1 MRNIILLMFAT
12 ELAPFTMIPL
22 IIIFGIP
29 VLIMISFIMSIA
41 DLIFSLLFYMT
52 LYSLEGLLIFYIVR
66 FIFSSIYKIT
76 IANKNNLYKIKKLSE
91 SDNEIKSIFFSTI
104 IIVFANKY
112 RNKIVIFIS
121 SVYPLYKFII
131 YL

>member
-1 MRNIILLMFAT
+1 
-12 ELAPFTMIPL
+12 MIPL